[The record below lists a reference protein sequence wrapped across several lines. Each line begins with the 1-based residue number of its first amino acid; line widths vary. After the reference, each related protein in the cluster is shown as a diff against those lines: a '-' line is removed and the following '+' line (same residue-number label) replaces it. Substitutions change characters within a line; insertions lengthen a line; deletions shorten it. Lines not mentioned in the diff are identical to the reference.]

1 LFFTDIIHR
10 FGVPNYIITD
20 NDTQFTSKK
29 FLDFC
34 DSHHIRVLWSVVA
47 HPKTNGQ
54 VEHGNGM
61 VLQGLKPRIFD
72 RLNKHGK
79 KWVAELPSV
88 LWSLRTT
95 LSRAMGFTPFFLVYG
110 AEAMLPTDLEY
121 GSPRLK
127 AYNEQSNDVAREN
140 ALDQLEEAHNIALL
154 HLARYQQNLRRYH
167 DKHVRIQDLN
177 VGDLVLQR
185 SQSNKGRHK
194 ISPPWEGSYII
205 VEVLKPGTYKLSN
218 EKGEI
223 FTNAWNIEQ
232 LCHFYP

>member
-1 LFFTDIIHR
+1 
-10 FGVPNYIITD
+10 
-20 NDTQFTSKK
+20 
-29 FLDFC
+29 
-34 DSHHIRVLWSVVA
+34 
-47 HPKTNGQ
+47 
-54 VEHGNGM
+54 M